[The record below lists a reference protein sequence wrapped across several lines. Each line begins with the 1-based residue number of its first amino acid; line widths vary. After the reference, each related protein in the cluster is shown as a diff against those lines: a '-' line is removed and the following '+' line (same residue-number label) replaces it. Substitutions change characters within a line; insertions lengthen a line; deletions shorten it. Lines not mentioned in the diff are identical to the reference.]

1 MQRSLEPFEI
11 GVMFW
16 AGGDPASTLAQ
27 FTAWGVQCGQLGI
40 PGDLDLSCA
49 DAWRHA
55 LRRANFA
62 VYTVFAAFE
71 GESYADIPAV
81 KKTVG
86 FIPQATRAAREARMR
101 DVIEFA
107 RAVEAPGVATHVG
120 FVPENVT
127 DSDYA
132 EVRSMVQRLC
142 DAAHGLTFAL
152 ETGQEPASVLL
163 GFLRDVDRAN
173 LGINFDPANMI
184 LYGTGDPVE
193 ALKQLA
199 GHVLSVHCKDGDW
212 PPAGQPDA
220 LGEERALGAG
230 AVGIER
236 FLAALRRAG
245 YSGPLAIE
253 RESSDP
259 ARRIRDIQK
268 GIELLRRLIPA
279 SIQ

>member
-1 MQRSLEPFEI
+1 MVRSLEPFEI

-16 AGGDPASTLAQ
+16 AGGDPASTLAEL
-27 FTAWGVQCGQLGI
+27 TGLGIRCGQLGI

-49 DAWRHA
+49 GAWRDA
-55 LRRANFA
+55 LKRANFA
-62 VYTVFAAFE
+62 VYTVFAAFA

-81 KKTVG
+81 QQTVG
-86 FIPQATRAAREARMR
+86 FIPRSTRAEREARMQE
-101 DVIEFA
+101 VIGFA
-107 RAVEAPGVATHVG
+107 HAIGAPGVATHIG
-120 FVPENVT
+120 FVPE
-127 DSDYA
+127 DISDPDYA
-132 EVRSMVQRLC
+132 GVRDMVRRLC

-163 GFLRDVDRAN
+163 RFLRDVDRSN

-193 ALKQLA
+193 ALGQLA

-230 AVGIER
+230 SVGMER

-245 YSGPLAIE
+245 YAGPLAIE
-253 RESSDP
+253 REASDP
-259 ARRIRDIQK
+259 ARRMRDIQS